1 MTPYRRLIML
11 ACMADNPGADPDKLR
26 REFICRVL
34 ADHPFVACQIFGAIR
49 DQAPSQRSS
58 RRLQCGPRRVSATPS
73 FLRKGLDAQRLV
85 ALNCCGELRLKQD
98 VWRLEAARRRQDF
111 YL

>member
-34 ADHPFVACQIFGAIR
+34 ADHPFVACQIFGTIR
-49 DQAPSQRSS
+49 DQAPSQRSL
-58 RRLQCGPRRVSATPS
+58 RRLQTRA
-73 FLRKGLDAQRLV
+73 AQ
-85 ALNCCGELRLKQD
+85 GERHAKFFKK
-98 VWRLEAARRRQDF
+98 RARRAEACRAE
-111 YL
+111 LLRRTEA

>member
-34 ADHPFVACQIFGAIR
+34 ADHPLVACQILGQYATKLHHR
-49 DQAPSQRSS
+49 VVTEAATRK
-58 RRLQCGPRRVSATPS
+58 GERRVK
-73 FLRKGLDAQRLV
+73 F
-85 ALNCCGELRLKQD
+85 
-98 VWRLEAARRRQDF
+98 F
-111 YL
+111 

>member
-1 MTPYRRLIML
+1 MSPSRRLIML

-34 ADHPFVACQIFGAIR
+34 ADHPLVACQIWGSTRPTSITG
-49 DQAPSQRSS
+49 SS
-58 RRLQCGPRRVSATPS
+58 RRLQRGPRKMSAAPS

-85 ALNCCGELRLKQD
+85 ALNCCGELRLK
-98 VWRLEAARRRQDF
+98 
-111 YL
+111 